1 MNIIERMKL
10 LYYLNKIWQQVKEI
24 KTMKNWKT
32 TMSAL
37 VVTVGMILKLFKI
50 DLPEEVANS
59 LITIGVFLMGLFAKD
74 NNVTGGTIQQ

>member
-1 MNIIERMKL
+1 MKL